1 MDSTMSTNYKDK
13 VSIPKEEYS
22 RLKRLD
28 NRFSDFWNYLENLM
42 EIREARKE
50 VKEGKTI
57 SQEELFNEL
66 GI

>member
-1 MDSTMSTNYKDK
+1 MDSTTSTKDK

-22 RLKRLD
+22 RLKQLD
-28 NRFSDFWNYLENLM
+28 NRFSDFWDYLENLM

-50 VKEGKTI
+50 VKEGKFI
-57 SQEELFNEL
+57 SQKELFNEL

>member
-1 MDSTMSTNYKDK
+1 MHSTINTKDK

-22 RLKRLD
+22 RLKQLD
-28 NRFSDFWNYLENLM
+28 NRFSDFWDYLENLM

-50 VKEGKTI
+50 VKEGKFI
-57 SQEELFNEL
+57 SQQELFNEL